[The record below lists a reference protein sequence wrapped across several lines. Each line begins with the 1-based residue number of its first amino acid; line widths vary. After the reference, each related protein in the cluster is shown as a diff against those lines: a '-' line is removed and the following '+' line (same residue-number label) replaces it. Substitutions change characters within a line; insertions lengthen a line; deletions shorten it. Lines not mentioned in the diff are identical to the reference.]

1 MISAEGVDL
10 ESPSKA
16 ESKSTG
22 ALCALPTIAI
32 LPSKLG
38 DLPSKLGDL
47 LSGGFPITMS
57 LPVFEDDDDDP
68 DNDDDEEEDNDNDD
82 DDDNDDGGV
91 GGDGDGNAEEEDANA
106 SPITTPSRDR
116 EACEIRSCFLD

>member
-16 ESKSTG
+16 ESKST
-22 ALCALPTIAI
+22 ADLCALPTILI
-32 LPSKLG
+32 LPSKV
-38 DLPSKLGDL
+38 GDL

-68 DNDDDEEEDNDNDD
+68 DNDDDDEEEDNDD
-82 DDDNDDGGV
+82 DDDDDNDEGGV
-91 GGDGDGNAEEEDANA
+91 GGDGNGNAEEDDAN

-116 EACEIRSCFLD
+116 EACEIRSCVLD